1 MKAIFLLIF
10 SFFSLKIAAQDLSGE
25 EKIIDSMLLSKI
37 NQYRKENGLEKIIF
51 SPKADSL
58 SKFHDNYM
66 INSNYVGHVEILG
79 KDTIQPGTRIN
90 NENKYAI
97 ENVSG
102 GRLCEKTSINGVL
115 YETVKQIKQ
124 SNKYLNDFISNLIL
138 SDWKSSKLHNKNI
151 LNNKIHKGAVS
162 IKFDFEKSVFVAD
175 FIAYQ

>member
-1 MKAIFLLIF
+1 MKHLGKWLEKLSGINITNRLIF
-10 SFFSLKIAAQDLSGE
+10 VTFLQKIRYNNKGVTMKMVLTFILIVFSINSWAQDLSKDE
-25 EKIIDSMLLSKI
+25 QIIDSIILSKI

-138 SDWKSSKLHNKNI
+138 NS
-151 LNNKIHKGAVS
+151 
-162 IKFDFEKSVFVAD
+162 
-175 FIAYQ
+175 